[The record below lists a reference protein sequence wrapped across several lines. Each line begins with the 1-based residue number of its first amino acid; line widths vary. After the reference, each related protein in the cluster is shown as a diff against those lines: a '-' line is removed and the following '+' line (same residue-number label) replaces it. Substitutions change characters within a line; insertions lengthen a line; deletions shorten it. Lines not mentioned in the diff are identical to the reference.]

1 MKNPNTCSTNI
12 GQTTDENHNPVCV
25 IEFVYGSKRM
35 AEYDLKGIKDTYAN
49 ASSVTIKENVVTV
62 FIPVQ

>member
-12 GQTTDENHNPVCV
+12 SQTTDQNHNPICV

-35 AEYDLKGIKDTYAN
+35 AEYDLKDIKATYGETT
-49 ASSVTIKENVVTV
+49 VTIKENVVTV
-62 FIPVQ
+62 TIPVQ